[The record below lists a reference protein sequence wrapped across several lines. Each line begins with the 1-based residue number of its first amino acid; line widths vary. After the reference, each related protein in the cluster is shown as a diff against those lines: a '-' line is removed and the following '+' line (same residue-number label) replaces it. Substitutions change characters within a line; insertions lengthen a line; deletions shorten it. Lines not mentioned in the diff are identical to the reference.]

1 MHLEEP
7 KLRNIFLSLVD
18 VSKPTDC
25 LSVRQILMEI
35 NVKAGVH
42 A

>member
-1 MHLEEP
+1 MYLEER
-7 KLRNIFLSLVD
+7 KLHKIFLSLVD
-18 VSKPTDC
+18 ADKPTDC

-35 NVKAGVH
+35 NVKAGVQ